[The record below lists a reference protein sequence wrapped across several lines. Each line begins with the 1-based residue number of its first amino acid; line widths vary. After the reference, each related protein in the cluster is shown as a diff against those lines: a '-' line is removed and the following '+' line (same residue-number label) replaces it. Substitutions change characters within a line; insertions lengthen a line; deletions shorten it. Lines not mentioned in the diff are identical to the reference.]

1 MTAYKLMTIDAPYWG
16 FGRQLEQAML
26 AGERALFL
34 ESHRHCFA
42 WIDKWYGMTLQQ
54 IYELEQQNDSML
66 DERLAKPT
74 LMIGNEHFDG
84 ASLDSEG
91 IYSKV

>member
-1 MTAYKLMTIDAPYWG
+1 
-16 FGRQLEQAML
+16 
-26 AGERALFL
+26 L

-66 DERLAKPT
+66 DEVRSSILPKT
-74 LMIGNEHFDG
+74 Q
-84 ASLDSEG
+84 
-91 IYSKV
+91 